1 MILMTAGFYSLQ
13 AQTAEDSVK
22 AAVNLL
28 FASMKTGDANALKNC
43 FSDSAILQTI
53 ATNKSGEKFIRTEQV
68 SGFAESV
75 AKLPKGA
82 ADERIIFET
91 IRIDG
96 PLAIVWTPYMFYFN
110 GQFSHC
116 GVNSF
121 HLVKL
126 NGTWKIHFLID
137 TRRKEPCL

>member
-53 ATNKSGEKFIRTEQV
+53 SWY
-68 SGFAESV
+68 
-75 AKLPKGA
+75 L
-82 ADERIIFET
+82 
-91 IRIDG
+91 
-96 PLAIVWTPYMFYFN
+96 
-110 GQFSHC
+110 
-116 GVNSF
+116 
-121 HLVKL
+121 
-126 NGTWKIHFLID
+126 
-137 TRRKEPCL
+137 